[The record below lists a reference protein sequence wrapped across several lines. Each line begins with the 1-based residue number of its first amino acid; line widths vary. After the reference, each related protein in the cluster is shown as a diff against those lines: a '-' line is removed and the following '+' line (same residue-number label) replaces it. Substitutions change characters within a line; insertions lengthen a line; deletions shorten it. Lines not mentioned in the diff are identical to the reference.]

1 MKDTI
6 NRQSNKWHYL
16 HCSNCGASNALTAFP
31 TVRNQALI
39 LFSGS
44 LSDSCIYICIY
55 IYILLSQLFQ
65 LFFSNRKL
73 QATLLCKCKTL
84 GMIIYIYI
92 ESTVYLHVYI
102 YTLYITM
109 YSTYTKYIQIQ

>member
-55 IYILLSQLFQ
+55 IYI
-65 LFFSNRKL
+65 
-73 QATLLCKCKTL
+73 
-84 GMIIYIYI
+84 I
-92 ESTVYLHVYI
+92 ESTLSTLFLESEAPGNSPLQMQDFRNDNIYI
-102 YTLYITM
+102 
-109 YSTYTKYIQIQ
+109 